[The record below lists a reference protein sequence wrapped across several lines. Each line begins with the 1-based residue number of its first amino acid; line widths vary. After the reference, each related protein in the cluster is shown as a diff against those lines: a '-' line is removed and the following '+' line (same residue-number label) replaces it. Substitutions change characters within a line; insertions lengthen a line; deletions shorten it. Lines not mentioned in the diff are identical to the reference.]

1 MSGPLVFNVVVYV
14 DAPAVVRGRH
24 NLDLAFD
31 YIPVVFIARDGVG
44 DTFALSKTIEDF
56 AFRIIL
62 DKGINSRVLKLHVA
76 ASLAVTAESVIGCI
90 IDTLVGNVYA
100 QNAQMSDER
109 QYFSINVEDCAWVIR
124 SLYGC
129 ALNTCV
135 SRGFHA
141 KGIFY
146 LHVKQTGSLN

>member
-62 DKGINSRVLKLHVA
+62 DGY
-76 ASLAVTAESVIGCI
+76 VTTDS
-90 IDTLVGNVYA
+90 
-100 QNAQMSDER
+100 
-109 QYFSINVEDCAWVIR
+109 
-124 SLYGC
+124 
-129 ALNTCV
+129 
-135 SRGFHA
+135 
-141 KGIFY
+141 
-146 LHVKQTGSLN
+146 

>member
-62 DKGINSRVLKLHVA
+62 DKGINSRVLKLHVPP
-76 ASLAVTAESVIGCI
+76 LF
-90 IDTLVGNVYA
+90 
-100 QNAQMSDER
+100 Q
-109 QYFSINVEDCAWVIR
+109 
-124 SLYGC
+124 
-129 ALNTCV
+129 
-135 SRGFHA
+135 SRRN
-141 KGIFY
+141 
-146 LHVKQTGSLN
+146 L